1 MQNTYFGCG
10 NSSASV
16 VPFVYTKQGISSA
29 AMALV
34 EVVQSST
41 GGVVNAFTH
50 ASASPPPNSAETET
64 RIVIYFMLRQTRV
77 AIRRVCHKIGASVQA
92 VEYIKWPG

>member
-10 NSSASV
+10 NSNAV
-16 VPFVYTKQGISSA
+16 GTPFVYTKQGISSA

-41 GGVVNAFTH
+41 GGGVNALTQV
-50 ASASPPPNSAETET
+50 ASPPPISAEAAT
-64 RIVIYFMLRQTRV
+64 RIVIIYFMLRRTRV
-77 AIRRVCHKIGASVQA
+77 ANGPFGHKIEA
-92 VEYIKWPG
+92 